1 MNDIDRHIKINGI
14 KKGVF
19 LGVIITA
26 LSIISYYF
34 VISGNQ
40 SPVLFVAA
48 PVFFSIFLPIFAVVF
63 FCFDSRKKIGGYWTF
78 KQATTGI
85 FIMFLVAYIFQFAVR
100 DVAFNRFIEPNS
112 VQKTQAAAISAKASI
127 MKQRHA
133 SQKEIEASTNEMKK
147 DFASQQQATIGS
159 SITGVV
165 ISVLFVFILSL
176 IFGSLFK
183 KDPPE
188 YVKTV

>member
-1 MNDIDRHIKINGI
+1 NKHKKLMNDIDQQIRINGI

-34 VISGNQ
+34 VTSGNQ

-78 KQATTGI
+78 RQATTGI
-85 FIMFLVAYIFQFAVR
+85 FIMFLIAYIFQFAVR

-112 VQKTQAAAISAKASI
+112 VQKTQAAAISAKAAI

-133 SQKEIEASTNEMKK
+133 S
-147 DFASQQQATIGS
+147 
-159 SITGVV
+159 
-165 ISVLFVFILSL
+165 
-176 IFGSLFK
+176 
-183 KDPPE
+183 
-188 YVKTV
+188 